1 MMSWIRPSS
10 REMYVFWNERTR
22 HIRPDWK
29 IKRLER
35 IGQDVLYV
43 MDRKHLLWGS
53 FDADDGA
60 RAFALLFVSKGT
72 IEDRFESSLA
82 SIFLL
87 EILGLARSSQEKESI
102 ARSLSFFH
110 PHRKEESSYVHPGGI
125 HIKAKQYESLFYALT
140 VQFWVRT
147 SLDSMV

>member
-1 MMSWIRPSS
+1 MSWIRPSS
-10 REMYVFWNERTR
+10 RELYVFWNERTR

-35 IGQDVLYV
+35 IGHDVLYV

-60 RAFALLFVSKGT
+60 RALALLVANKGT
-72 IEDRFESSLA
+72 LEDRFESSLA

-87 EILGLARSSQEKESI
+87 EILGLARSSQEKESL
-102 ARSLSFFH
+102 ARSLSFFR
-110 PHRKEESSYVHPGGI
+110 PHQNKASSYVHPEGI
-125 HIKAKQYESLFYALT
+125 QIKAKQYEGLFYALT
-140 VQFWVRT
+140 VHFWVRT
-147 SLDSMV
+147 SQDSMV